1 MKRILTVGACAIV
14 TSILLCGDASACGRR
29 ATGNAA
35 TNYSYGI
42 AYGGNGAA
50 SGGTAYRGNAPS
62 YGYATA
68 PTNAPAASGYGYG
81 GYDYGRPGYN
91 PGGLGGPRS
100 GLGVRPGVGL
110 GGFGVR
116 R

>member
-14 TSILLCGDASACGRR
+14 ASLLLSGDASSCGRR
-29 ATGNAA
+29 ATGYAA
-35 TNYSYGI
+35 TNYSYGA
-42 AYGGNGAA
+42 AYGGYGAA
-50 SGGTAYRGNAPS
+50 YGGTVYGGNAPS

-68 PTNAPAASGYGYG
+68 PANAPVGSGYGYG

-91 PGGLGGPRS
+91 PGGLGGPWS
-100 GLGVRPGVGL
+100 GLGVRPGVGV
-110 GGFGVR
+110 GGFGLR